1 MGDFVKIFHCL
12 IIEGDEKI
20 VSSKSKEIC
29 SYILGKEFEKKIKK
43 NICSDVI
50 TLETKKSS
58 IGVDDIRKI
67 NNDSILKPIEC
78 KNKVYI
84 IKNSQQMT
92 EQAQNALLKTIEEPP
107 CYAYFL
113 LLCDNSNKL
122 LPTVRSRAQIIRMS
136 DSDFVISDDH
146 KLFVESLVNKNKFEL
161 LKVSSK
167 FCDKRE
173 NLKKFLE
180 ISKIYLIQK
189 IENDIKF
196 EETQFLDKIDEC
208 INLVQYNINLNL
220 IVSFLC
226 T

>member
-1 MGDFVKIFHCL
+1 M
-12 IIEGDEKI
+12 
-20 VSSKSKEIC
+20 
-29 SYILGKEFEKKIKK
+29 
-43 NICSDVI
+43 
-50 TLETKKSS
+50 ETKKSS

-78 KNKVYI
+78 QNKVYI